1 MSQSDVLFTCVK
13 SGVGVSLTYV
23 KSGVA
28 VSLTCVKVKL
38 ACHLPVSE
46 LHPHQNQDHVSFTC
60 VRLICHLP
68 VKESELRVIY
78 RCQNEVDVSLTCET
92 IRVTCHLLVSG

>member
-1 MSQSDVLFTCVK
+1 M
-13 SGVGVSLTYV
+13 
-23 KSGVA
+23 
-28 VSLTCVKVKL
+28 
-38 ACHLPVSE
+38 
-46 LHPHQNQDHVSFTC
+46 SFTC

-92 IRVTCHLLVSG
+92 IRVTCHLAMSEKGW